1 MDSEPV
7 TAKSLSW
14 TYMINANTFE
24 KAYKETLSGFN
35 AWSQKAHAE
44 DWVLKPENIGPRIG
58 IDETSFCHEL
68 YTIVHN
74 KDGHGKKGS
83 VIAIVKGVNPQDVAR
98 VLLQIPAEQRLKV
111 ETATMDLSDCMRAI
125 VREAFPE
132 ATVVRD
138 CFHVIKRAG
147 EGIEELRL
155 RFKREAVKD
164 VNRQK
169 AEFRKYLEGLA
180 KRRKQYRERRKKQ
193 GRKHCKGKKR
203 GPKPKRLSTRFEPA
217 KLKNGETLVEALTR
231 CRTQLGKSRDKW
243 TEKEKERA
251 KILFELYPKLEEA
264 YSLANDLRVIFR
276 NKNLDKEAANVSF
289 TEWYGKVTK
298 STLRE
303 IKSVKDTIKQ
313 YEDEILNYFDK
324 RDKRLCRVPQLQ
336 DEMLSFKHERREGY
350 TVLLLSQHDGLWIV
364 SHCPP
369 ATDKIRWVQHGS
381 PDSSGADSGFRVGS
395 RRPHQSSPYRHCGSY
410 DSRLSR

>member
-1 MDSEPV
+1 MDNEPV

-24 KAYKETLSGFN
+24 KAYKEKLSGFPT
-35 AWSQKAHAE
+35 WEQKSHAE
-44 DWVLKPENIGPRIG
+44 QWVLKHENIGSRIG

-74 KDGHGKKGS
+74 KDRHGKKGS
-83 VIAIVKGVNPQDVAR
+83 IIAIVKGVNSLDVAK
-98 VLLQIPAEQRLKV
+98 VLLQIPADQRLKV
-111 ETATMDLSDCMRAI
+111 KTATMDLSDCMRAI

-164 VNRQK
+164 VNRQR
-169 AEFRKYLEGLA
+169 AEFKKYLERLA
-180 KRRKQYRERRKKQ
+180 KNRKRYRERRKKQ
-193 GRKHCKGKKR
+193 GKKRVKGKKR
-203 GPKPKRLSTRFEPA
+203 GRKPKRLSTRFEPA
-217 KLKNGETLVEALTR
+217 RLKNGETLVEALTR
-231 CRTQLGKSRDKW
+231 CKTQLNKSRDKW

-251 KILFELYPKLEEA
+251 RILFELYPKLQDA
-264 YSLANDLRVIFR
+264 YNLVNDLRIIFR
-276 NKNLDKEAANVSF
+276 NKKLNKNTAKVELTA
-289 TEWYGKVTK
+289 WYGKVTK

-313 YEDEILNYFDK
+313 YEDEILNYFEK
-324 RDKRLCRVPQLQ
+324 RETNASAESLNSKMKCFR
-336 DEMLSFKHERREGY
+336 
-350 TVLLLSQHDGLWIV
+350 
-364 SHCPP
+364 
-369 ATDKIRWVQHGS
+369 
-381 PDSSGADSGFRVGS
+381 SSLRGVRDIPFFF
-395 RRPHQSSPYRHCGSY
+395 YRSMKVFG
-410 DSRLSR
+410 

>member
-7 TAKSLSW
+7 TARSLSW

-24 KAYKETLSGFN
+24 RAYKDTLSGYST
-35 AWSQKAHAE
+35 WEQKPHAV
-44 DWVLKPENIGPRIG
+44 DWVLKPENIGPRVG

-74 KDGHGKKGS
+74 KDAHGKKGS
-83 VIAIVKGVNPQDVAR
+83 IIAIVKGVNPRDVAS

-111 ETATMDLSDCMRAI
+111 ITATMDLSDCMRAI
-125 VREAFPE
+125 VREAFPK
-132 ATVVRD
+132 ATAVRD
-138 CFHVIKRAG
+138 CFHVIRRAG

-169 AEFRKYLEGLA
+169 AEFRKHLEGLA
-180 KRRKQYRERRKKQ
+180 KKRRQYRERRKKL
-193 GRKHCKGKKR
+193 GKKRCKGKRR

-231 CRTQLGKSRDKW
+231 CRTQLSKSRDKW

-251 KILFELYPKLEEA
+251 GILFELYPKLEEA
-264 YSLANDLRVIFR
+264 YSLVNDLRTIFR
-276 NKNLDKEAANVSF
+276 NKALTKETAKEKF

-303 IKSVKDTIKQ
+303 IKAVKDSIKH
-313 YEDEILNYFDK
+313 YEDEILNYFLK
-324 RDKRLCRVPQLQ
+324 NERETNASAESLNSKLKCFRSCMRGVRD
-336 DEMLSFKHERREGY
+336 
-350 TVLLLSQHDGLWIV
+350 I
-364 SHCPP
+364 
-369 ATDKIRWVQHGS
+369 
-381 PDSSGADSGFRVGS
+381 
-395 RRPHQSSPYRHCGSY
+395 PYFFYRSILVFG
-410 DSRLSR
+410 

>member
-24 KAYKETLSGFN
+24 KAYKETLSGFKT
-35 AWSQKAHAE
+35 WSQKAHAGN
-44 DWVLKPENIGPRIG
+44 WVLKPENIGSRIG

-74 KDGHGKKGS
+74 KDGHGKKGFI
-83 VIAIVKGVNPQDVAR
+83 IAIVKGVTPHDVAS

-132 ATVVRD
+132 TTVVRD

-155 RFKREAVKD
+155 RLKREAVKD

-180 KRRKQYRERRKKQ
+180 KKRKQYRERRKKQ
-193 GRKHCKGKKR
+193 GRKRCKGKKR
-203 GPKPKRLSTRFEPA
+203 GPKPKRLSTKFEPA

-231 CRTQLGKSRDKW
+231 CRTQLGKSREKW

-264 YSLANDLRVIFR
+264 YNLVNDLRVIFR
-276 NKNLDKEAANVSF
+276 NKKLDKEAAKVSF
-289 TEWYGKVTK
+289 TKWYGKVAK

-324 RDKRLCRVPQLQ
+324 RETNASAESLNSKMKCFRSSMRGVRDIPFFFYRSMIVF
-336 DEMLSFKHERREGY
+336 M
-350 TVLLLSQHDGLWIV
+350 IV
-364 SHCPP
+364 SHSPLP
-369 ATDKIRWVQHGS
+369 RTKSVGPVFVQPNG
-381 PDSSGADSGFRVGS
+381 
-395 RRPHQSSPYRHCGSY
+395 
-410 DSRLSR
+410 L

>member
-1 MDSEPV
+1 
-7 TAKSLSW
+7 
-14 TYMINANTFE
+14 MINANTFE
-24 KAYKETLSGFN
+24 KAYKETLSGFKT
-35 AWSQKAHAE
+35 WSQKAHAGN
-44 DWVLKPENIGPRIG
+44 WVLKPENIGSRIG

-74 KDGHGKKGS
+74 KDGHGKKGFI
-83 VIAIVKGVNPQDVAR
+83 IAIVKGVTPHDVAS

-132 ATVVRD
+132 TTVVRD

-155 RFKREAVKD
+155 RLKREAVKD

-180 KRRKQYRERRKKQ
+180 KKRKQYRERRKKQ
-193 GRKHCKGKKR
+193 GRKRCKGKKR
-203 GPKPKRLSTRFEPA
+203 GLKPKRLSTKFEPA

-231 CRTQLGKSRDKW
+231 CRTQLGKSREKW

-264 YSLANDLRVIFR
+264 YNLVNDLRVIFR
-276 NKNLDKEAANVSF
+276 NKKLDKEAAKVSF
-289 TEWYGKVTK
+289 TKWYGKVAK

-324 RDKRLCRVPQLQ
+324 RERLTPL
-336 DEMLSFKHERREGY
+336 
-350 TVLLLSQHDGLWIV
+350 
-364 SHCPP
+364 P
-369 ATDKIRWVQHGS
+369 S
-381 PDSSGADSGFRVGS
+381 PSTPR
-395 RRPHQSSPYRHCGSY
+395 
-410 DSRLSR
+410 

>member
-1 MDSEPV
+1 
-7 TAKSLSW
+7 
-14 TYMINANTFE
+14 
-24 KAYKETLSGFN
+24 
-35 AWSQKAHAE
+35 
-44 DWVLKPENIGPRIG
+44 
-58 IDETSFCHEL
+58 
-68 YTIVHN
+68 
-74 KDGHGKKGS
+74 
-83 VIAIVKGVNPQDVAR
+83 
-98 VLLQIPAEQRLKV
+98 
-111 ETATMDLSDCMRAI
+111 MDLSDCMRAI

-203 GPKPKRLSTRFEPA
+203 GPKPKQLSTRFEPA

-324 RDKRLCRVPQLQ
+324 RETNASAESLNSKMKCFR
-336 DEMLSFKHERREGY
+336 
-350 TVLLLSQHDGLWIV
+350 
-364 SHCPP
+364 
-369 ATDKIRWVQHGS
+369 
-381 PDSSGADSGFRVGS
+381 SSMRGVRDIPFFF
-395 RRPHQSSPYRHCGSY
+395 YRSMMVFG
-410 DSRLSR
+410 

>member
-24 KAYKETLSGFN
+24 RTYKETLSGYST
-35 AWSQKAHAE
+35 WEQKSHAV
-44 DWVLKPENIGPRIG
+44 DWVLKPGNTGPRVG

-74 KDGHGKKGS
+74 KDAHGRRGS
-83 VIAIVKGVNPQDVAR
+83 IIAIVKGVNPQDVTR
-98 VLLQIPAEQRLKV
+98 VLLQIPTEQRLKV
-111 ETATMDLSDCMRAI
+111 STATMDLSDCMRAI

-138 CFHVIKRAG
+138 CFHVVKRAG
-147 EGIEELRL
+147 EGVEELRL
-155 RFKREAVKD
+155 RLKREAVKD

-180 KRRKQYRERRKKQ
+180 KKRKQYRERRKKQ
-193 GRKHCKGKKR
+193 GRKRCRGKRR
-203 GPKPKRLSTRFEPA
+203 GRKPKRLGTRFEPA
-217 KLKNGETLVEALTR
+217 KLRSGETLVEALTR
-231 CRTQLGKSRDKW
+231 CRTQLSKNRDKW

-251 KILFELYPKLEEA
+251 RILFGLYPKLEEA
-264 YSLANDLRVIFR
+264 CSLVNDLRTIFR
-276 NKNLDKEAANVSF
+276 NKSLTKESAKDKF

-303 IKSVKDTIKQ
+303 IKAVKDSVKH

-324 RDKRLCRVPQLQ
+324 RETNASAESLNSKMKC
-336 DEMLSFKHERREGY
+336 
-350 TVLLLSQHDGLWIV
+350 
-364 SHCPP
+364 
-369 ATDKIRWVQHGS
+369 
-381 PDSSGADSGFRVGS
+381 FRSCLRGV
-395 RRPHQSSPYRHCGSY
+395 RDIPYFFYRAMMVFG
-410 DSRLSR
+410 

>member
-7 TAKSLSW
+7 TAKSLGW

-24 KAYKETLSGFN
+24 KAYKDTLSGFST
-35 AWSQKAHAE
+35 WEQESHAE
-44 DWVLKPENIGPRIG
+44 QWVLRPENIGPRIG

-83 VIAIVKGVNPQDVAR
+83 IIAIVKGVNPQDVAR

-111 ETATMDLSDCMRAI
+111 DTATMDLSDCMRAI

-164 VNRQK
+164 VNRQRT
-169 AEFRKYLEGLA
+169 EFRKYLENLA
-180 KRRKQYRERRKKQ
+180 KKRKQYRERRKKQ
-193 GRKHCKGKKR
+193 GKKRCKGKKR
-203 GPKPKRLSTRFEPA
+203 GPKPKRMSTRFEPA
-217 KLKNGETLVEALTR
+217 KLKNEETLVESLTR
-231 CRTQLGKSRDKW
+231 CRTQLSKSRDKW
-243 TEKEKERA
+243 TEKERERA

-264 YSLANDLRVIFR
+264 YNLVNDLRIIFR
-276 NKNLDKEAANVSF
+276 NKELDKETAKVKF

-303 IKSVKDTIKQ
+303 VKSVKDTIKQ
-313 YEDEILNYFDK
+313 YEDEILNYFEK
-324 RDKRLCRVPQLQ
+324 RETNASAESLNSKMKCFR
-336 DEMLSFKHERREGY
+336 
-350 TVLLLSQHDGLWIV
+350 
-364 SHCPP
+364 
-369 ATDKIRWVQHGS
+369 
-381 PDSSGADSGFRVGS
+381 SSLRGVRDIPFFF
-395 RRPHQSSPYRHCGSY
+395 YRSMMVFG
-410 DSRLSR
+410 

>member
-14 TYMINANTFE
+14 TYMLNANTFE
-24 KAYKETLSGFN
+24 RAYKDTLSGYST
-35 AWSQKAHAE
+35 WEQKSHAG
-44 DWVLKPENIGPRIG
+44 DWVLKPENIGSRVG

-74 KDGHGKKGS
+74 KDAHGKRGS
-83 VIAIVKGVNPQDVAR
+83 IIAIVKGVNPQDVAW

-111 ETATMDLSDCMRAI
+111 STATMDLSDCMRAI

-155 RFKREAVKD
+155 RLKREAVKD

-180 KRRKQYRERRKKQ
+180 KKRRQYRERRKKL
-193 GRKHCKGKKR
+193 GKKRCKGKRR

-231 CRTQLGKSRDKW
+231 CRTQLSKSRDKW

-264 YSLANDLRVIFR
+264 YNLVNNLRTIFR
-276 NKNLDKEAANVSF
+276 NKSLTKETAKDKF
-289 TEWYGKVTK
+289 TEWYAKVTK

-303 IKSVKDTIKQ
+303 IKAVKDSIKH

-324 RDKRLCRVPQLQ
+324 RETNASAESLNSKMKCFR
-336 DEMLSFKHERREGY
+336 
-350 TVLLLSQHDGLWIV
+350 
-364 SHCPP
+364 
-369 ATDKIRWVQHGS
+369 
-381 PDSSGADSGFRVGS
+381 SSLRGVRDI
-395 RRPHQSSPYRHCGSY
+395 PYFFYRSMMVFG
-410 DSRLSR
+410 